1 MFVHI
6 TEFDW
11 KHKLWVWGR
20 ISQGLLMA
28 LVSGHLSV
36 NVYSGLGEAF
46 WTWESSF
53 SPRRYVQFALTP
65 FQRALLPAE
74 DLLALSQRSQS
85 RLPNISD
92 FGVCVGSKSMHP
104 CLLGALSSR
113 PWPNWYRSAIFKDVK
128 ASEVILFLFSFGG
141 VKEPQVKMHIYPQNV
156 INHYHDDFTRTTSFL
171 PLIVLT
177 VFIFLTQINWQ
188 RDREK
193 VLNVI
198 TFKMYWLES
207 FLNYESVFA
216 KTTLV
221 STWGRG

>member
-128 ASEVILFLFSFGG
+128 ASEVILFSFFFWRSKGASSEDAYLSSKCNQPLPWWLHPHYFISSSNCPHCVYFSHSN
-141 VKEPQVKMHIYPQNV
+141 KLAE
-156 INHYHDDFTRTTSFL
+156 R
-171 PLIVLT
+171 
-177 VFIFLTQINWQ
+177 Q
-188 RDREK
+188 RK
-193 VLNVI
+193 
-198 TFKMYWLES
+198 S
-207 FLNYESVFA
+207 A
-216 KTTLV
+216 
-221 STWGRG
+221 